1 MSDIESYDGLC
12 GNIPTFASS
21 DLRIRCK
28 YDINHRG
35 PCSYEKYRS
44 QFQIFGGCGPAPID
58 PEEGFLNSVFSD
70 AKFNHH
76 VIIIDSSNNSKIR
89 KQ

>member
-12 GNIPTFASS
+12 GNIPTFASF

-28 YDINHRG
+28 YDLNHQG

-44 QFQIFGGCGPAPID
+44 QFMISGHCSSSTS

-70 AKFNHH
+70 APYSHGG
-76 VIIIDSSNNSKIR
+76 ICIDSDSKVKIR
-89 KQ
+89 